1 MYCSMCGHENREGA
15 RFCSRCGAPLKGPV
29 GDGSRVDGGGPQV
42 DDRVD
47 PESAGSAG
55 IGDASTAGAGTVGTA
70 SAGLASGEG
79 TGPGGPGGAGDAGAA
94 GVGEPHPGWTAG
106 DACPARVAPTH
117 RPPRRR
123 GPVIALVAVA
133 VAVLVAA
140 GVGLWTCSR
149 GGGGSDVVAYSSKEA
164 VALTP
169 TATVVLRGDDG
180 DPLEDY
186 DLRVVDE
193 EGAATVWHV
202 DEASFTLDAL
212 DLSEGRYTFIVVDP
226 DGDRAHSA
234 LIEVT
239 EDEGARDQAEFEPSG
254 DGGDAV
260 EEDGTTAR
268 QSAYSLFL
276 AYVRGLQAQYGEA
289 EMVDWT
295 DGMSALTGTAA
306 VQLVDFEDDGV
317 EELVVA
323 YCDGDLPDASSD
335 PAYQIEVWR
344 YEGGSIECAYE
355 GEPYSGNG
363 SIFLYRGSGATPVM
377 YDMHAYGVTDEGFY
391 TQGASYIGCP
401 ASGDELEVERF
412 TIESD
417 GTEGE
422 AATWVRFCVDG
433 EDVGDE
439 AYHEEIDRWVGQAT
453 GRTEMDASRL
463 VGFTSDAQA
472 YRIGQGNG
480 PDEVLDATEY
490 WISVLEG
497 AAQADEPASDGSA
510 TDAGDPSVD
519 SAVDPARDGRTSE
532 TAFRVGDSIEVVGTL
547 TGVTVTDPT
556 SAWDGDILA
565 VIFQSPYVAADPDS
579 ARAFDQL
586 LNIALVDEDGDEPL
600 RPDDYP
606 GMQGASVRVTGTL
619 DVDGSGYYELRVSS
633 LEAI

>member
-1 MYCSMCGHENREGA
+1 MYCSMCGYENREGA
-15 RFCSRCGAPLKGPV
+15 RFCSRCGAPLKAP
-29 GDGSRVDGGGPQV
+29 
-42 DDRVD
+42 
-47 PESAGSAG
+47 
-55 IGDASTAGAGTVGTA
+55 
-70 SAGLASGEG
+70 
-79 TGPGGPGGAGDAGAA
+79 AGDAG
-94 GVGEPHPGWTAG
+94 
-106 DACPARVAPTH
+106 PARVAPTH

-123 GPVIALVAVA
+123 GPVVALVAVA

-254 DGGDAV
+254 DGGDAA

-295 DGMSALTGTAA
+295 DGLSALTGTAV

-323 YCDGDLPDASSD
+323 YCDGDLSDASSG

-344 YEGGSIECAYE
+344 YEGGSIECVYE
-355 GEPYSGNG
+355 GEPYSGTE
-363 SIFLYRGSGATPVM
+363 SIIWYRGSGATPVM
-377 YDMHAYGVTDEGFY
+377 YDMHANRVTDEGFY

-401 ASGDELEVERF
+401 ASGDELVVERF
-412 TIESD
+412 SIESD

-422 AATWVRFCVDG
+422 GTWVRFCVDG
-433 EDVGDE
+433 EDVGDA
-439 AYHEEIDRWVGQAT
+439 AYHEELDRWVGQAT
-453 GRTEMDASRL
+453 GRTEVDAYWL

-472 YRIGQGNG
+472 YSTGRSNG

-510 TDAGDPSVD
+510 TDAEDP
-519 SAVDPARDGRTSE
+519 AVDPARDGRTSD
-532 TAFRVGDSIEVVGTL
+532 TAFRVGDPVEVVGTL
-547 TGVTVTDPT
+547 TGVTVTDPA

>member
-1 MYCSMCGHENREGA
+1 MYCSMCGYENREGA

-29 GDGSRVDGGGPQV
+29 GDGSRVDGEGSQV
-42 DDRVD
+42 DDRAD
-47 PESAGSAG
+47 PESAGPAG
-55 IGDASTAGAGTVGTA
+55 IGDASAAGAGAVGTA
-70 SAGLASGEG
+70 SAGPAFGEG
-79 TGPGGPGGAGDAGAA
+79 TGPGGLGGVGDVSAMGADGPHPDGSAGDAG
-94 GVGEPHPGWTAG
+94 
-106 DACPARVAPTH
+106 PARVAPTP

-193 EGAATVWHV
+193 EGAVTVWHV

-254 DGGDAV
+254 DGGDAA

-276 AYVRGLQAQYGEA
+276 AYVRELQAQYGEA

-295 DGMSALTGTAA
+295 DGLSALTGTAV
-306 VQLVDFEDDGV
+306 VQLVDFEDDGM

-323 YCDGDLPDASSD
+323 YCDGGLSDASSG

-344 YEGGSIECAYE
+344 YEGGSIECVYE
-355 GEPYSGNG
+355 GEPYSGTE
-363 SIFLYRGSGATPVM
+363 SIILYRGSGATPVM
-377 YDMHAYGVTDEGFY
+377 YDMHANRVTDEGFY

-412 TIESD
+412 SIESD
-417 GTEGE
+417 GAEGE
-422 AATWVRFCVDG
+422 GAWVRFCVDG
-433 EDVGDE
+433 EDVGDA
-439 AYHEEIDRWVGQAT
+439 AYHEELDRWVGQAT
-453 GRTEMDASRL
+453 GRAEVDAYWL

-472 YRIGQGNG
+472 YSTGRSNG

-497 AAQADEPASDGSA
+497 SAQADEPASDGSA
-510 TDAGDPSVD
+510 TDAEGPS
-519 SAVDPARDGRTSE
+519 VDPARDGRTSE

-547 TGVTVTDPT
+547 TGVTVTDPA

>member
-1 MYCSMCGHENREGA
+1 MYCSMCGYENREGA
-15 RFCSRCGAPLKGPV
+15 RFCSRCGAPLKGSV
-29 GDGSRVDGGGPQV
+29 GDGSRVDGEGSQV
-42 DDRVD
+42 DDRAGS
-47 PESAGSAG
+47 ESAGSAG
-55 IGDASTAGAGTVGTA
+55 AGDASAEGAGAVGTA
-70 SAGLASGEG
+70 SAGPAFGEG
-79 TGPGGPGGAGDAGAA
+79 TGPGGLGGVGAVSAMGADGPHPDGSAGDAG
-94 GVGEPHPGWTAG
+94 
-106 DACPARVAPTH
+106 PARVASTP

-123 GPVIALVAVA
+123 GPAIALVAVA

-254 DGGDAV
+254 DGGDAD

-276 AYVRGLQAQYGEA
+276 AYVRELQAQYGEA

-295 DGMSALTGTAA
+295 DGLSALTGTAV
-306 VQLVDFEDDGV
+306 VQLVDFEDDGM

-323 YCDGDLPDASSD
+323 YCDGGLSDASSG

-344 YEGGSIECAYE
+344 YEGGSIECVYE
-355 GEPYSGNG
+355 GEPYSGTE
-363 SIFLYRGSGATPVM
+363 SIIWYRGSGATPVM
-377 YDMHAYGVTDEGFY
+377 YDMHANRVTDEGFY

-412 TIESD
+412 SIESD
-417 GTEGE
+417 GAEGE
-422 AATWVRFCVDG
+422 GAWVRFCVDG
-433 EDVGDE
+433 EDVGDA
-439 AYHEEIDRWVGQAT
+439 AYHEELDRWVGQAT
-453 GRTEMDASRL
+453 GRTEVDAYWL

-472 YRIGQGNG
+472 YSTGRSNG

-497 AAQADEPASDGSA
+497 SAQADESASDGSG
-510 TDAGDPSVD
+510 TDAEDSSVD
-519 SAVDPARDGRTSE
+519 SAVDPARDGRTSD
-532 TAFRVGDSIEVVGTL
+532 TAFRVGDLVEVVGTL

-586 LNIALVDEDGDEPL
+586 PNITLVDEDGDEPL

>member
-1 MYCSMCGHENREGA
+1 MYCSMCGYENREGA
-15 RFCSRCGAPLKGPV
+15 RFCSRCGAPLKAPV
-29 GDGSRVDGGGPQV
+29 GDGSRVGGGGPRV
-42 DDRVD
+42 DDRSD
-47 PESAGSAG
+47 PESAGYAG
-55 IGDASTAGAGTVGTA
+55 IGDASAAGAGAVGTA
-70 SAGLASGEG
+70 SAGPAFGEG
-79 TGPGGPGGAGDAGAA
+79 TGPGGPGGAGDAG
-94 GVGEPHPGWTAG
+94 
-106 DACPARVAPTH
+106 PARVAPTH
-117 RPPRRR
+117 RPPHRR

-239 EDEGARDQAEFEPSG
+239 EDEGARDQAEFEPSE
-254 DGGDAV
+254 DGGDAD

-306 VQLVDFEDDGV
+306 VQLVDFEEDGV

-323 YCDGDLPDASSD
+323 YCDGDLSDASSG

-344 YEGGSIECAYE
+344 YEGGSIECVYE
-355 GEPYSGNG
+355 GEPYSGTE
-363 SIFLYRGSGATPVM
+363 SIIWYRGSGATPVM
-377 YDMHAYGVTDEGFY
+377 YDMHANRVTDEGFY

-401 ASGDELEVERF
+401 ASGDELVVERF
-412 TIESD
+412 SIESD

-422 AATWVRFCVDG
+422 GTWVRFCVDG
-433 EDVGDE
+433 EDVGDA
-439 AYHEEIDRWVGQAT
+439 AYHEELDRWVGQAT
-453 GRTEMDASRL
+453 GRTEVDAYWL

-472 YRIGQGNG
+472 YSTGRSNG

-497 AAQADEPASDGSA
+497 SVQADEPASDGSA
-510 TDAGDPSVD
+510 TDAENPSVD
-519 SAVDPARDGRTSE
+519 PAVDPARDGRTSD

-547 TGVTVTDPT
+547 TGVTVTDPA

>member
-1 MYCSMCGHENREGA
+1 M
-15 RFCSRCGAPLKGPV
+15 
-29 GDGSRVDGGGPQV
+29 
-42 DDRVD
+42 
-47 PESAGSAG
+47 
-55 IGDASTAGAGTVGTA
+55 
-70 SAGLASGEG
+70 
-79 TGPGGPGGAGDAGAA
+79 
-94 GVGEPHPGWTAG
+94 
-106 DACPARVAPTH
+106 
-117 RPPRRR
+117 
-123 GPVIALVAVA
+123 
-133 VAVLVAA
+133 
-140 GVGLWTCSR
+140 
-149 GGGGSDVVAYSSKEA
+149 
-164 VALTP
+164 
-169 TATVVLRGDDG
+169 LRGDDG

-226 DGDRAHSA
+226 DGDRVHNA

-254 DGGDAV
+254 DGGDAA

-295 DGMSALTGTAA
+295 DGLSALTGTAV

-323 YCDGDLPDASSD
+323 YCDGDLSDASSG

-344 YEGGSIECAYE
+344 YEGGSIECVYE
-355 GEPYSGNG
+355 GEPYSGTE
-363 SIFLYRGSGATPVM
+363 SIIWYRGSGATPVM
-377 YDMHAYGVTDEGFY
+377 YDMHANRVTDEGFY

-401 ASGDELEVERF
+401 ASGDELVVERF
-412 TIESD
+412 SIESD

-422 AATWVRFCVDG
+422 GTWVRFCVDG
-433 EDVGDE
+433 EDVGDA
-439 AYHEEIDRWVGQAT
+439 AYHEELDRWVGQAT
-453 GRTEMDASRL
+453 GRTEVDAYWL

-472 YRIGQGNG
+472 YSTSRSNG

-510 TDAGDPSVD
+510 TDAENT
-519 SAVDPARDGRTSE
+519 AVDPARDGRTSE

-547 TGVTVTDPT
+547 TGVTVTDPS